1 LSFST
6 SLLAISFTG
15 RGDFVSGGANADMHY
30 QEQVLKSFACFE
42 SPRNS
47 YKREVGPAQ
56 DIDSAMLI
64 LDKSRGLEA

>member
-1 LSFST
+1 
-6 SLLAISFTG
+6 
-15 RGDFVSGGANADMHY
+15 MHY

-56 DIDSAMLI
+56 DIDSAMLT
-64 LDKSRGLEA
+64 LDKLRGLEA